1 MTDVFKGDPRTNL
14 RMKLRSST
22 IMFLLRTVLASPF
35 RRAMQHHSPDI
46 PSTPEGSPEFW
57 LKLMISMCLVLAGG
71 VFAGWICIFWIRT
84 YLTIFI
90 YSDFLCRLTLGLMGL
105 DELHLRVLA
114 ASSDNPKEKVN
125 ARKGRLHIVFQ
136 RYPLMNAWLVLNIMQ
151 KGRHW
156 VLVVCLRHIKYIFA

>member
-1 MTDVFKGDPRTNL
+1 
-14 RMKLRSST
+14 
-22 IMFLLRTVLASPF
+22 
-35 RRAMQHHSPDI
+35 
-46 PSTPEGSPEFW
+46 
-57 LKLMISMCLVLAGG
+57 
-71 VFAGWICIFWIRT
+71 
-84 YLTIFI
+84 
-90 YSDFLCRLTLGLMGL
+90 L